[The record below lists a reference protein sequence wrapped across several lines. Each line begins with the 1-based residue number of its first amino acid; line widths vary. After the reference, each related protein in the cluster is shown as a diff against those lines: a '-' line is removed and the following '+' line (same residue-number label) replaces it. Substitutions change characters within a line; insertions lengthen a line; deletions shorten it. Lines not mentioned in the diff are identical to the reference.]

1 MHKFFKMANRILNII
16 LACIIACCGMI
27 GIYAVLDLGHG
38 SEKQNPTDHITSSA
52 NQVSSNTLETMEMN
66 SFFKPDAEADKN
78 KRMEAVD
85 DDTSINAVSNE
96 KHIQAN
102 ETVKNDTAT
111 GDYVLPDT
119 NQNAYFDYDSIPNF
133 SDMPYYVINQNVPFF
148 SDDEKVTFS
157 FEYYS
162 DLDHLGRCGMAY
174 ANIGVDLMPKE
185 ERGKIGQIKPS
196 GWQTVK
202 YNDLIDGNYLY
213 NRCHLIGYQL
223 AGENANELNLITGT
237 RFLNVCG
244 MLPFEEKVAEYVNS
258 TNNHVL
264 YRVTPIFYK
273 KELVARGVLMEAY
286 SVEDNGQG
294 ICFNVFCY
302 NVQPGISIDYQN
314 GDSWANGT
322 AGTKENSNILVDTG
336 EENTVT
342 VLTNDEDIQDDTDN
356 TETISSEDYK
366 FIANMRTGKV
376 HRPECT
382 SVAQMNEENK
392 RYYNGTLEDIYKE
405 LYNGVDPYT
414 PCKICNP
421 TD

>member
-1 MHKFFKMANRILNII
+1 MNSIFKIVNKILNII

-27 GIYAVLDLGHG
+27 GIYAVLDLENG
-38 SEKQNPTDHITSSA
+38 SETQNPTEYISLSENDI
-52 NQVSSNTLETMEMN
+52 SSNDPETMEMN
-66 SFFKPDAEADKN
+66 SFFNPDAEADKS
-78 KRMEAVD
+78 KRMGSVD
-85 DDTSINAVSNE
+85 DDKSINAVSNE
-96 KHIQAN
+96 KHTQAN

-111 GDYVLPDT
+111 EDYVLSDT
-119 NQNAYFDYDSIPNF
+119 NHNTYFDYDSIPNF

-148 SDDEKVTFS
+148 SDDEKVTYS
-157 FEYYS
+157 FAYYS

-223 AGENANELNLITGT
+223 AGENANELNLITCT
-237 RFLNVCG
+237 RFLNVYG

-302 NVQPGISIDYQN
+302 NVQPGIRIDYQN

-322 AGTKENSNILVDTG
+322 AGIKEKGNILVD
-336 EENTVT
+336 
-342 VLTNDEDIQDDTDN
+342 
-356 TETISSEDYK
+356 K

-421 TD
+421 ID

>member
-1 MHKFFKMANRILNII
+1 MHKFFKIANRILNII
-16 LACIIACCGMI
+16 LVCIIACCGMI
-27 GIYAVLDLGHG
+27 GIYAALDLGHG
-38 SEKQNPTDHITSSA
+38 SETQNSKDYITSSS
-52 NQVSSNTLETMEMN
+52 NQVSSDTLETN
-66 SFFKPDAEADKN
+66 SFSVQDAESDNN

-85 DDTSINAVSNE
+85 DDTSINVDSNDKSVE
-96 KHIQAN
+96 TN
-102 ETVKNDTAT
+102 ETIKTSAAT
-111 GDYVLPDT
+111 GDDVLSDI
-119 NQNAYFDYDSIPNF
+119 NQNAYFDYDSIPIF

-148 SDDEKVTFS
+148 SDDEKVTYS

-162 DLDHLGRCGMAY
+162 DLDHLGRCGMAC
-174 ANIGVDLMPKE
+174 ANIGVDLMPKA

-322 AGTKENSNILVDTG
+322 AGTKEKSNNLVDTG
-336 EENTVT
+336 EENAVT
-342 VLTNDEDIQDDTDN
+342 VLTNDEDIQDDTDH

-382 SVAQMNEENK
+382 SVAQMNDENK
-392 RYYNGTLEDIYKE
+392 RYYNGTLVDIYKE